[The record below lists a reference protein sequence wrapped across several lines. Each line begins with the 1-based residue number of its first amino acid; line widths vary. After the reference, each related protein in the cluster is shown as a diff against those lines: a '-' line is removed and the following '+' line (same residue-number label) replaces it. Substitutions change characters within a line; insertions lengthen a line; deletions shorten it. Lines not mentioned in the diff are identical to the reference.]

1 MALGSKEE
9 EGDQHIIVVE
19 ERSSLTRVEEFKVQE
34 WNLHSINLHPTY
46 TKQRLD
52 QDLIRRSKLIVED
65 NLVNIRH

>member
-1 MALGSKEE
+1 
-9 EGDQHIIVVE
+9 VE

>member
-34 WNLHSINLHPTY
+34 WNLHSHPTNTQLTLNKDL
-46 TKQRLD
+46 TK
-52 QDLIRRSKLIVED
+52 S
-65 NLVNIRH
+65 

>member
-34 WNLHSINLHPTY
+34 WNLHSINLHPTNTQSRLNKDL
-46 TKQRLD
+46 TK
-52 QDLIRRSKLIVED
+52 S
-65 NLVNIRH
+65 